1 MNLIGIW
8 MTVITLLGIWSG
20 HVAVRWLEY
29 RLNHLWVACLP
40 LTAAGLALL
49 AVSTRAELPALS
61 AGLGLAGIIL
71 VIDAVELIHQ
81 DHRVKIGRAPANP
94 ANPRH
99 ARILRKF
106 PAAVTTNPLEVGK

>member
-29 RLNHLWVACLP
+29 RLANLWVACLP
-40 LTAAGLALL
+40 LAAAGLGLL
-49 AVSTRAELPALS
+49 TLSTQTGHSTLS

-81 DHRVKIGRAPANP
+81 EHRVKIGRAPANL

-99 ARILRKF
+99 ARILQDH
-106 PAAVTTNPLEVGK
+106 PEAVTVNPLEVGK